1 MRKHQNHQNQN
12 QNQTNESNK
21 LGLAK
26 DDLIVIIGGGIAG
39 FALQNELLNERS
51 FKRVIVLERDSCADQ
66 RRQGYG
72 LTVSETNTKV
82 LRIIFYIARVDFD
95 FGIYVARVYLIKM
108 RVRLNVLCVCV
119 YRFSRVITLCD

>member
-1 MRKHQNHQNQN
+1 MRNHQNQN
-12 QNQTNESNK
+12 QNQTNESTK

-26 DDLIVIIGGGIAG
+26 DDLIVIIGGGISG

-108 RVRLNVLCVCV
+108 RVRLNVSCVCV